1 MHYTEIS
8 PFTQC
13 AVIHLFKTSFCP
25 HYEGEFVDV
34 SDIRAMLNM
43 HFDWIIILQGFPN
56 VGLETCC
63 IFGNHILSWVNLGNL
78 TAISN
83 LLFFE
88 KSIIRVFNV
97 TTFCLN
103 DKNYSLNHVIYAVP
117 F

>member
-43 HFDWIIILQGFPN
+43 HFDWIMILQGFPN

-83 LLFFE
+83 LLLFGEIDHRGFQCHHILFE
-88 KSIIRVFNV
+88 
-97 TTFCLN
+97 
-103 DKNYSLNHVIYAVP
+103 
-117 F
+117 